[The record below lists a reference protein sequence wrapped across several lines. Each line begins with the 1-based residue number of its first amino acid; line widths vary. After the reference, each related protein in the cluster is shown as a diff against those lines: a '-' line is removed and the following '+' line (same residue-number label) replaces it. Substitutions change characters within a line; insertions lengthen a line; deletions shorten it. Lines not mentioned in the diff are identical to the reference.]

1 MILFVLLFIK
11 LSLLSTVHS
20 QVLKKSAD
28 ISFNYTDENSLI
40 SNSYNLSNFLF
51 TPVEFPTRAGADFE
65 PHQVDC
71 LGLGKTVATTLE
83 WFFMSK
89 PNGSNALNVQFL
101 LSSRKQPNPVEV
113 IIGKQFGLEWTD
125 FQIVRKTVIIVHGF
139 LSHGQEPWISS
150 MAKSFLQWGDVNVV
164 VVDWSSGSNTWN
176 YYKAAVNTE
185 VVGYQ
190 ISRFL
195 EHIENA
201 TSTESNWGP
210 LHLVGHSLGAHICGF
225 AAKELKKR
233 QSKWKIERITG
244 LDPAQPC
251 FKNADSTVKL
261 HKSDAPFVDII
272 HTNGRL
278 LSEIGLGLPQPIGWL
293 YFSVILT
300 FLFNYYKSK
309 FSSGH
314 VDFYPNGGRRQP
326 GCGNMNSSY
335 FEYLPIPIADIKSS
349 ICSHGRSYIY
359 LTESLMSDV
368 KKNCTFWA
376 HYWDLSFRSLKQL
389 VRESCNRNVCT
400 EMGIN
405 AINYSQRGTFFVATS
420 DSVPFCNNNT
430 RITDTIIMM
439 GSDHV
444 DLLDD

>member
-11 LSLLSTVHS
+11 LFLLSTVHN

-28 ISFNYTDENSLI
+28 ISFNYTDENSLTL
-40 SNSYNLSNFLF
+40 NSYNLSNFLF
-51 TPVEFPTRAGADFE
+51 TPAKFPTRAGADFE

-71 LGLGKTVATTLE
+71 LGLGKTIAIALE
-83 WFFMSK
+83 WFLMSN
-89 PNGSNALNVQFL
+89 PDTLNVQFL
-101 LSSRKQPNPVEV
+101 LSSRKQPNRVGV

-139 LSHGQEPWISS
+139 LSRGQEPWISS
-150 MAKSFLQWGDVNVV
+150 MEKSFLQWGDVNVV
-164 VVDWSSGSNTWN
+164 VVDWSSGGNTWN

-201 TSTESNWGP
+201 TSTESNWGS
-210 LHLVGHSLGAHICGF
+210 LHLVGHSLGAHICGY

-278 LSEIGLGLPQPIGWL
+278 LSDIGLGLPEPI
-293 YFSVILT
+293 
-300 FLFNYYKSK
+300 
-309 FSSGH
+309 GH
-314 VDFYPNGGRRQP
+314 VDFYPNGGKSQP
-326 GCGNMNSSY
+326 GCVEIDSSY
-335 FEYLPIPIADIKSS
+335 FKYLPIPITDIKNS

-376 HYWDLSFRSLKQL
+376 HYWDLSFQSLNQIA
-389 VRESCNRNVCT
+389 RESCNRNVCT

-430 RITDTIIMM
+430 RITDTMIMM
-439 GSDHV
+439 GPDHM
-444 DLLDD
+444 DYLDD